1 MHRFS
6 GSFQGKKWEKRE
18 AKSAARKWRE
28 EEKGF
33 WGSINSV
40 FWQIMSYSFWWIC
53 NLPLPM
59 SCCDHSIY
67 IRTVKPKL
75 FFNFC
80 TFDSFRHTDLND
92 AIVSKKSLLHQN
104 ELYLNKK
111 GLEFIVRY
119 SSSPFLSA
127 FYDLDT
133 FSCFFCPFYSQKPK
147 NHQKYW
153 LIFADFFPILWTTTL
168 DYPIDIH

>member
-18 AKSAARKWRE
+18 AKSAARKWRG

-59 SCCDHSIY
+59 SCWDHSIY

-75 FFNFC
+75 YFNFC
-80 TFDSFRHTDLND
+80 TFNNQFLPGWSRQKCSVHVAPPKWHINYSLMR
-92 AIVSKKSLLHQN
+92 KKT
-104 ELYLNKK
+104 ELSIYW
-111 GLEFIVRY
+111 
-119 SSSPFLSA
+119 P
-127 FYDLDT
+127 FYDLIW
-133 FSCFFCPFYSQKPK
+133 SFFYQIS
-147 NHQKYW
+147 
-153 LIFADFFPILWTTTL
+153 
-168 DYPIDIH
+168 